1 MLNYANKNINN
12 NYKVLLSTV
21 TKYPGVQTS
30 WSNLQAIKGSKT
42 TGVKQSSVEC
52 NLIPFF
58 KKKKKEQKCLLF
70 KKTHTKTK
78 HINPSWILF
87 YPKLRN
93 ILHRLLLQKAV
104 THCFK
109 HKAEN
114 KMFII
119 HILCIIYVYIF
130 MYKCTCAVRPYLH
143 TYSNNTLYIHIVQNE
158 T

>member
-1 MLNYANKNINN
+1 MPPVEK
-12 NYKVLLSTV
+12 KHTQKLSTSI
-21 TKYPGVQTS
+21 Q
-30 WSNLQAIKGSKT
+30 
-42 TGVKQSSVEC
+42 VES
-52 NLIPFF
+52 F
-58 KKKKKEQKCLLF
+58 
-70 KKTHTKTK
+70 
-78 HINPSWILF
+78 F

-119 HILCIIYVYIF
+119 HILCIIYVDIF